1 MTRRSF
7 LQSLAPASRPNILLI
22 LADDLG
28 YADLGCYGSRDIR
41 TPAIDSLARGGLR
54 FTNCYANAPVCSPTR
69 AALMTG
75 LYPQRLGIEYVF
87 YGQRTA
93 GKGLS
98 ALQPTLPSL
107 LKSAGYR
114 TGMVGKWHLGAE
126 DEFSPNRHGFDEFY
140 GFRNS
145 DHDYYS
151 HRNIDGKP
159 DLYENDRPVQHDGYS
174 TDLFGARAVDFIR
187 RQKSGPFFLY
197 AAFNAPHWPFQ
208 PPGRPSDIR
217 DSRTW
222 MNGDRAGYIE
232 MVHSLDSNV
241 GRILGALPAN
251 TLVIFTNDNGGERLS
266 DNGPC
271 FHHKFTLW
279 EGGIR
284 VPAIMRWPGQIP
296 GGKSSARVA
305 LSMDF
310 TATILA
316 AAGIASPRPL
326 DGFNLLQP
334 ASPRSLFWRYQHPP
348 LRQKAV
354 RNGPWKLLQ
363 DAGYDLLFNLESD
376 PGERKDV
383 AFLHPDIVARLN
395 GDLAAWEAEMAAS
408 NPSFL
413 IL

>member
-7 LQSLAPASRPNILLI
+7 LQSLAPRPRPNIVLL

-28 YADLGCYGSRDIR
+28 YSDLSCYGSRDIQ
-41 TPAIDSLARGGLR
+41 TPALDTLARRGLR
-54 FTNCYANAPVCSPTR
+54 FTHCYANAPVCSPTR

-75 LYPQRLGIEYVF
+75 RYQQRLGIEYVF
-87 YGQRTA
+87 YGERTA

-98 ALQPTLPSL
+98 PEEPTLPSL

-145 DHDYYS
+145 DHDYYT
-151 HRNIDGKP
+151 HRNIDGRP

-174 TDLFGARAVDFIR
+174 TDLFGSRAVEFIR
-187 RQKSGPFFLY
+187 RKGTTPFFLY

-217 DSRTW
+217 DKSTW
-222 MNGDRAGYIE
+222 QHGDRAGYVQ
-232 MVHSLDSNV
+232 MVRNLDSNI
-241 GRILGALPAN
+241 GRILAELPSN

-266 DNGPC
+266 DNSPY

-284 VPAIMRWPGQIP
+284 VPAIMNWPGRIVA
-296 GGKSSARVA
+296 GKTTTRPAIT
-305 LSMDF
+305 MDF
-310 TATILA
+310 TATILS
-316 AAGIASPRPL
+316 AAGVAPSRAL
-326 DGFNLLQP
+326 DG
-334 ASPRSLFWRYQHPP
+334 
-348 LRQKAV
+348 V
-354 RNGPWKLLQ
+354 
-363 DAGYDLLFNLESD
+363 DLLK
-376 PGERKDV
+376 PGQPRISFGATNTPRFDRRPSAAV
-383 AFLHPDIVARLN
+383 NGSSCRTPATTSCSTSTPTPVNAPTSPGIIRRL
-395 GDLAAWEAEMAAS
+395 S
-408 NPSFL
+408 P
-413 IL
+413 I